1 MSDDNEYR
9 IQINELRREIDTLTD
24 EVDTLRRLV
33 KSMRELN
40 SLRLTAVDEEYLRR
54 VD

>member
-1 MSDDNEYR
+1 MSDDEYR
-9 IQINELRREIDTLTD
+9 IQINELRREIDTLSD
-24 EVDTLRRLV
+24 EVNTLRRLV

-40 SLRLTAVDEEYLRR
+40 SLRLRADDEEYLRR

>member
-1 MSDDNEYR
+1 MSDDEYG

-24 EVDTLRRLV
+24 EVNTLRRLV
-33 KSMRELN
+33 KSMKDLN
-40 SLRLTAVDEEYLRR
+40 KLTLTADDEEYLRR